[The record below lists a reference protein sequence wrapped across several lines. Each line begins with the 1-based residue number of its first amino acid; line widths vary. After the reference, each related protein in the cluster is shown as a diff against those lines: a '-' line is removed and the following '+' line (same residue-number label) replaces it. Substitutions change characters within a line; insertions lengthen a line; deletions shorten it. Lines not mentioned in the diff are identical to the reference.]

1 MQYTPRFR
9 ALSKMENA
17 VEKKMRI
24 AEWNSHCSDGF
35 PSWETKEVQALFDY
49 HSMALAQRLQ

>member
-1 MQYTPRFR
+1 
-9 ALSKMENA
+9 MENA